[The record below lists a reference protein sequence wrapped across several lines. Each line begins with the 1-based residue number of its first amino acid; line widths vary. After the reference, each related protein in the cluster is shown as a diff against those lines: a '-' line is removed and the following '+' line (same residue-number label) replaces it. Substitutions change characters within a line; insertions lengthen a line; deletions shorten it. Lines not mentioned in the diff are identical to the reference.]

1 MTQDIKIVEEA
12 KKQRAMHPKKFAM
25 WLFIVSVGML
35 FAAWTSAYIVKRG
48 DTDWVE
54 LIMPSQFY
62 INTVI
67 IVISSITLI
76 LGTWALKHDQLERAK
91 VLIAVTTVLGVA
103 FMIGQILAYNEMI
116 TLGQYLAGGSASS
129 SFVYVIS
136 GAHGLHVLGGV
147 VYLILLMVGV
157 FKGKVHSKNMIM
169 AEMCGTY
176 WHFLD
181 VLWLYLFVFLIL
193 NR

>member
-67 IVISSITLI
+67 IVISSITLV
-76 LGTWALKHDQLERAK
+76 LGSWALKRDQIERGK
-91 VLIAVTTVLGVA
+91 VLIAITTVLGIA

-116 TLGQYLAGGSASS
+116 ALGQFLAGGSASS

-147 VYLILLMVGV
+147 IYLVLLMIAV
-157 FKGKVHSKNMIM
+157 FKGKVHSKNMTM

>member
-1 MTQDIKIVEEA
+1 MTHDIKIVEEA
-12 KKQRAMHPKKFAM
+12 KKQRSMHPKKFAM

-54 LIMPSQFY
+54 IIIPSQFY

-67 IVISSITLI
+67 IIISSVTLV
-76 LGTWALKHDQLERAK
+76 LGSWALKRDQFERAK
-91 VLIAVTTVLGVA
+91 VLIAITTVLGIA
-103 FMIGQILAYNEMI
+103 FMVGQFLAYDEMI
-116 TLGQYLAGGSASS
+116 SLSQHFSGGSTSS
-129 SFVYVIS
+129 SFVYVLS

-147 VYLILLMVGV
+147 VYLILLMIAV
-157 FKGKVHSKNMIM
+157 FRGKVHSKNMVM

>member
-1 MTQDIKIVEEA
+1 MTHDIKIVEEA
-12 KKQRAMHPKKFAM
+12 KKQRSMHPKKFAM

-48 DTDWVE
+48 DTNWVE
-54 LIMPSQFY
+54 LVMPTQFY

-67 IVISSITLI
+67 IIISSITLV
-76 LGTWALKHDQLERAK
+76 LGSWALKRDQMERAK
-91 VLIAVTTVLGVA
+91 VLIAITTVLGVA

-116 TLGQYLAGGSASS
+116 ALGQYLAGGSASS

-147 VYLILLMVGV
+147 VYLILLMIAV
-157 FKGKVHSKNMIM
+157 F
-169 AEMCGTY
+169 
-176 WHFLD
+176 
-181 VLWLYLFVFLIL
+181 
-193 NR
+193 